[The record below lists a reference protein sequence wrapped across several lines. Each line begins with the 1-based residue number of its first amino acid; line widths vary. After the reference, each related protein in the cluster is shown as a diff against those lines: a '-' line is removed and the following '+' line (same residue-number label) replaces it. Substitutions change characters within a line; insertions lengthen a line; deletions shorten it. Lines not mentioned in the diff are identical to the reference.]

1 MRTTVM
7 ALLLFAPLLVLLAP
21 AGGAEP
27 ARPEE
32 QKSTIRHT
40 FIGKA
45 PDGTPVELFTL
56 RKGEGITVKIMNYGG
71 IVTEL
76 HAPDK
81 AGKTADVVLGFD
93 DLKGYVDGNHSAN
106 RTLQMIDTVRHDI
119 ISKYPKDFM
128 LATTAAETPRAAR
141 CRCRLPSRSRCRRP
155 PT

>member
-1 MRTTVM
+1 PMRTTVM
-7 ALLLFAPLLVLLAP
+7 ALLLFAPLLPLLAS
-21 AGGAEP
+21 AAGAEP

-32 QKSTIRHT
+32 QKNTIRHT
-40 FIGKA
+40 FVGKA

-93 DLKGYVDGNHSAN
+93 DLKGYVDGHPFFGALVGRCAN
-106 RTLQMIDTVRHDI
+106 RIAKGKFTLEG
-119 ISKYPKDFM
+119 KEYK
-128 LATTAAETPRAAR
+128 LATNNGPNH
-141 CRCRLPSRSRCRRP
+141 LHGGNKGFD
-155 PT
+155 